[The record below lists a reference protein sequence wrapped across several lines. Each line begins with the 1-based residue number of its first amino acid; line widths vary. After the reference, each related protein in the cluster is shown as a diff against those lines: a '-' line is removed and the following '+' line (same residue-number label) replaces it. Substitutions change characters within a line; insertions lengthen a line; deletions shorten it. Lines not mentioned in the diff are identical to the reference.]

1 MAVPDKAPAAPP
13 KLGIVAGGG
22 DLPVRIVEACRRQGR
37 DFHVF
42 GLTGSAE
49 PRPTDGI
56 ADDWLSIG
64 SVGLLLSRL
73 RATGCREVV
82 MVGNVARPDFARLR
96 LDWKGLRVLPRIVNA
111 ARKGDDNLLRCLVTI
126 FEEEGFTIVGADAVL
141 DAGHMLDE
149 GPLGTLAMDEAAAAD
164 LERAVEVVEALGRV
178 DVGQGA
184 VVADGNVLAV
194 EAVEGTD
201 RMLARVA
208 ELRRGW
214 SKRAGLLLK
223 LPKPQQ
229 ERRVD
234 LPVIGVATVE
244 AAAAAGLAGIAGA
257 AGATLVMD
265 RQAVA
270 ARADALGLFVVGIAR

>member
-1 MAVPDKAPAAPP
+1 MAVPDQAPSAPP
-13 KLGIVAGGG
+13 KLAIVAGGG
-22 DLPVRIVEACRRQGR
+22 DLPVRLVEACRRQGR

-42 GLTGSAE
+42 GLVGSAE
-49 PRPTDGI
+49 PRPSDGI

-73 RATGCREVV
+73 RATGCRQVV
-82 MVGNVARPDFARLR
+82 MAGNVARPDFARLR
-96 LDWKGLRVLPRIVNA
+96 LDWKGLRVLPRVLTA
-111 ARKGDDNLLRCLVTI
+111 ARRGDDSLLRCLVTI
-126 FEEEGFTIVGADAVL
+126 FEEEGFTVIGADAVL
-141 DAGHMLDE
+141 DAGHLLDE
-149 GPLGTLAMDEAAAAD
+149 GPLGAVLMDEAATAD
-164 LERAVEVVEALGRV
+164 LERAIEVVEALGRV

-208 ELRRGW
+208 DLRAGW
-214 SKRAGLLLK
+214 SRRAGLLLK

-244 AAAAAGLAGIAGA
+244 GVAAAGLAGIAGA

-270 ARADALGLFVVGIAR
+270 ARADALGVFVVGIAR